1 MSASLFALLG
11 TGEMMFIAV
20 VVLVLFGAKKVPELM
35 KGLGTG
41 IREFKKASRDIQDEL
56 ERAVHEPSAP
66 MPPTLRRAADTISQG
81 ISDSSGTSQSGGPS
95 ASIESAGHESI
106 GHEST
111 GHESTG
117 HESPAGIHSQISTD
131 HPVLSQPVQPAAVQ
145 PQAEPLHIGSAKA

>member
-106 GHEST
+106 R
-111 GHESTG
+111 HESTG